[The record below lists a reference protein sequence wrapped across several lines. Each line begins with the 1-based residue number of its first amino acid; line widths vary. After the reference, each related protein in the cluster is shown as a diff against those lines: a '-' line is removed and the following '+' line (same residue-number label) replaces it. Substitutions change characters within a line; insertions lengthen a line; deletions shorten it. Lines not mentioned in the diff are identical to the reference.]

1 MNATYIISIARKLG
15 CSIFLLPE
23 DLIEVNQKMM
33 LTLTAS
39 IMYWHLKQ
47 PMEDQTTTSSDS
59 DSSSVDTISTSTLDD
74 TASEC
79 SMDDNSNR

>member
-1 MNATYIISIARKLG
+1 
-15 CSIFLLPE
+15 
-23 DLIEVNQKMM
+23 MM

-47 PMEDQTTTSSDS
+47 PMEDQISISDS

>member
-1 MNATYIISIARKLG
+1 MFNQ
-15 CSIFLLPE
+15 
-23 DLIEVNQKMM
+23 VNQKMM

-47 PMEDQTTTSSDS
+47 PIEDQITSSDS
-59 DSSSVDTISTSTLDD
+59 ESSTMDTISTSTLDD